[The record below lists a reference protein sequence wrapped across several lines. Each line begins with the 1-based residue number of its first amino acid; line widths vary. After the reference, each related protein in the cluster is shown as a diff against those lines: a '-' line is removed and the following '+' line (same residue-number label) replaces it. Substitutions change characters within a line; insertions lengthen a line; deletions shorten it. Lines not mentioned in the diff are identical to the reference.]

1 LCSVGAGGIPTHELQ
16 KLARHFL
23 PQIEAFF
30 ATEEG
35 QREFE
40 EWKAEQA
47 ALKKQK
53 ANKKT

>member
-1 LCSVGAGGIPTHELQ
+1 MANKSGIPTHELQ

-40 EWKAEQA
+40 KWKAEQD
-47 ALKKQK
+47 ALKKLK
-53 ANKKT
+53 ADKKT